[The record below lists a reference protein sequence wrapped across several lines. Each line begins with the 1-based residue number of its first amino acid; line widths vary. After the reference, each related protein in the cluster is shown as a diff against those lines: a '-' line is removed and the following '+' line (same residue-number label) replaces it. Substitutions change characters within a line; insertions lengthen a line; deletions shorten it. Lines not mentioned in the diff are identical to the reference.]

1 MRLSSILAALAAV
14 AFMGSSLTAAD
25 APVMDKDG
33 KPYPAPAEL
42 AKQAGDA
49 AKGQAIFTSNGAC
62 FTCHQINGAGMVFG
76 PNLSEVG
83 SRKTKELI
91 IESILYPSK
100 VIEPGFEMIEIT
112 LENEEKGMG
121 IVAAETDTDLILNMM
136 GTKTTYKKSDII
148 SREKK
153 PTSIMPPMGAA
164 LSASDVANIAE
175 YLAAQK
181 KK

>member
-1 MRLSSILAALAAV
+1 MRHPSILSALAAI

-49 AKGQAIFTSNGAC
+49 AKGQATFNTLC
-62 FTCHQINGAGMVFG
+62 FTCHQINGAGIDFG
-76 PNLSEVG
+76 PNLSEIG
-83 SRKTKELI
+83 TRKTKELI

-100 VIEPGFEMIEIT
+100 VIEPGFDVVNIE
-112 LENEEKGMG
+112 LEDNEKGMG
-121 IVAAETDTDLILNMM
+121 IVAVETDTDLTLNMM
-136 GTKTTYKKSDII
+136 GAKTTYKKTDVVK
-148 SREKK
+148 RTKA
-153 PTSIMPPMGAA
+153 PASIMPPMGAA

>member
-1 MRLSSILAALAAV
+1 MRLPSILAALAAV
-14 AFMGSSLTAAD
+14 SFLASSVTAED
-25 APVMDKDG
+25 APVIDKDS
-33 KPYPAPAEL
+33 KTYPAPAEL

-49 AKGQAIFTSNGAC
+49 AKGQATFTTLCG
-62 FTCHQINGAGMVFG
+62 TCHQINGTGVDFG
-76 PNLSEVG
+76 PNLSEIG

-100 VIEPGFEMIEIT
+100 VIEPGFDMLMIK
-112 LENEEKGMG
+112 LENDDMGMG
-121 IVAAETDTDLILNMM
+121 IVAAENDTDLTLKAV
-136 GTKTTYKKSDII
+136 GGAKTTFKKSDIV
-148 SREKK
+148 SRSKL
-153 PTSIMPPMGAA
+153 PTSIMPPLGAA

>member
-1 MRLSSILAALAAV
+1 MRLPSILAALAAV
-14 AFMGSSLTAAD
+14 SFLASSVTAED
-25 APVMDKDG
+25 APVVDMNG
-33 KPYPAPAEL
+33 KTYPAPAEL

-49 AKGQAIFTSNGAC
+49 ANGQAKFTTLCG
-62 FTCHQINGAGMVFG
+62 TCHQINGTGVDFG
-76 PNLSEVG
+76 PNLSEIG

-100 VIEPGFEMIEIT
+100 VIEPGFDMLMIK
-112 LENEEKGMG
+112 LENDDMGMG
-121 IVAAETDTDLILNMM
+121 IVATENDTDLTLKAV
-136 GTKTTYKKSDII
+136 GGAKTTFKKSDIV
-148 SREKK
+148 SRSKL
-153 PTSIMPPMGAA
+153 PTSIMPPLGAA

>member
-1 MRLSSILAALAAV
+1 MRLPSILSALAAV
-14 AFMGSSLTAAD
+14 AFMGSSLTAED
-25 APVMDKDG
+25 APVIDKDS

-49 AKGQAIFTSNGAC
+49 AKGQATFTTLCG
-62 FTCHQINGAGMVFG
+62 TCHQINGTGIDFG

-100 VIEPGFEMIEIT
+100 VIEPGFDMLMIK
-112 LENEEKGMG
+112 LENDDMAMG
-121 IVAAETDTDLILNMM
+121 IVAAETATDLTLKAV
-136 GTKTTYKKSDII
+136 GGAKTTYKKSDVV
-148 SREKK
+148 SRNKL
-153 PTSIMPPMGAA
+153 PTSIMPPLGAA

-175 YLAAQK
+175 YLSAQK